1 MSVYEKFLDKNKSK
15 LCESKSKKVSL
26 KKLKR
31 VNESDE
37 IIDELKDFEPDIMD
51 NIYHKE
57 SVFQDVAEYTAKSN
71 GYVYYSTRY
80 GHEQAICINVKGRPN
95 INVDIPDD
103 MYEIAQDYIDTYIS
117 DLADSLHEED
127 KDFVI
132 CGRSGGYWGYENFEE
147 HIVISDK
154 GYKVLKDKVIELMK
168 DEDKADWSL
177 YNIVVNHL
185 EELGDLL
192 DASHLTLSKDFL
204 EKLEDLSSIID
215 TNEKIINDELKE
227 MMENEGVNESCG
239 KRKPKKPFP
248 RKSLKESAKD
258 RFLKKAASKSK
269 LSESKK
275 EREEYLKKTFDD
287 FKKHLIDVYSYLGG
301 TITLGNAIN
310 KNLSD
315 YPQEIQ
321 DFMSEVDLN
330 KLKEISDNMRPIVK
344 GSAKTF
350 YDTYGW

>member
-15 LCESKSKKVSL
+15 LCESKSKKVSVR
-26 KKLKR
+26 KLTR
-31 VNESDE
+31 VNESD
-37 IIDELKDFEPDIMD
+37 
-51 NIYHKE
+51 
-57 SVFQDVAEYTAKSN
+57 A
-71 GYVYYSTRY
+71 
-80 GHEQAICINVKGRPN
+80 
-95 INVDIPDD
+95 
-103 MYEIAQDYIDTYIS
+103 YE
-117 DLADSLHEED
+117 
-127 KDFVI
+127 
-132 CGRSGGYWGYENFEE
+132 
-147 HIVISDK
+147 K
-154 GYKVLKDKVIELMK
+154 GY
-168 DEDKADWSL
+168 
-177 YNIVVNHL
+177 
-185 EELGDLL
+185 L
-192 DASHLTLSKDFL
+192 D
-204 EKLEDLSSIID
+204 
-215 TNEKIINDELKE
+215 
-227 MMENEGVNESCG
+227 ESCG

-258 RFLKKAASKSK
+258 RFVKKAASKSK

>member
-26 KKLKR
+26 KKLKK
-31 VNESDE
+31 VNESD
-37 IIDELKDFEPDIMD
+37 
-51 NIYHKE
+51 
-57 SVFQDVAEYTAKSN
+57 A
-71 GYVYYSTRY
+71 
-80 GHEQAICINVKGRPN
+80 
-95 INVDIPDD
+95 
-103 MYEIAQDYIDTYIS
+103 YE
-117 DLADSLHEED
+117 
-127 KDFVI
+127 
-132 CGRSGGYWGYENFEE
+132 
-147 HIVISDK
+147 K
-154 GYKVLKDKVIELMK
+154 GY
-168 DEDKADWSL
+168 
-177 YNIVVNHL
+177 
-185 EELGDLL
+185 L
-192 DASHLTLSKDFL
+192 D
-204 EKLEDLSSIID
+204 
-215 TNEKIINDELKE
+215 
-227 MMENEGVNESCG
+227 ESCG

-287 FKKHLIDVYSYLGG
+287 FKAHLIDAYSQLGG
-301 TITLGNAIN
+301 VITLGNAIN

-344 GSAKTF
+344 GAAKTF

>member
-31 VNESDE
+31 VNESDAYE
-37 IIDELKDFEPDIMD
+37 KELRYEKVADEHIGLSKLEYDDGSVQYLVYGTTFKDEYIDNKEEAEEFFGDMLDELLEKYGYIDIDKQGVIAFELKDG
-51 NIYHKE
+51 
-57 SVFQDVAEYTAKSN
+57 T
-71 GYVYYSTRY
+71 
-80 GHEQAICINVKGRPN
+80 
-95 INVDIPDD
+95 
-103 MYEIAQDYIDTYIS
+103 EIAVNKLIR
-117 DLADSLHEED
+117 ADGKFDFEAIIGYDNYAPIFSTEEEALEYVD
-127 KDFVI
+127 DFLKEQ
-132 CGRSGGYWGYENFEE
+132 GYTDAEIEELYE
-147 HIVISDK
+147 K
-154 GYKVLKDKVIELMK
+154 GY
-168 DEDKADWSL
+168 
-177 YNIVVNHL
+177 
-185 EELGDLL
+185 L
-192 DASHLTLSKDFL
+192 D
-204 EKLEDLSSIID
+204 
-215 TNEKIINDELKE
+215 
-227 MMENEGVNESCG
+227 ESCG

-248 RKSLKESAKD
+248 RKSLKESAKETF
-258 RFLKKAASKSK
+258 RKKTFSKSK

-275 EREEYLKKTFDD
+275 EQEEYLKKTFDD

-344 GSAKTF
+344 GAAKTF

>member
-15 LCESKSKKVSL
+15 LCESKSKKVSAR
-26 KKLKR
+26 KLTR
-31 VNESDE
+31 VNESD
-37 IIDELKDFEPDIMD
+37 
-51 NIYHKE
+51 
-57 SVFQDVAEYTAKSN
+57 A
-71 GYVYYSTRY
+71 
-80 GHEQAICINVKGRPN
+80 
-95 INVDIPDD
+95 
-103 MYEIAQDYIDTYIS
+103 YE
-117 DLADSLHEED
+117 
-127 KDFVI
+127 
-132 CGRSGGYWGYENFEE
+132 
-147 HIVISDK
+147 K
-154 GYKVLKDKVIELMK
+154 GY
-168 DEDKADWSL
+168 
-177 YNIVVNHL
+177 
-185 EELGDLL
+185 L
-192 DASHLTLSKDFL
+192 D
-204 EKLEDLSSIID
+204 
-215 TNEKIINDELKE
+215 
-227 MMENEGVNESCG
+227 ESCG

-248 RKSLKESAKD
+248 RKSLKESAKETF
-258 RFLKKAASKSK
+258 RKKTFSKSK

-275 EREEYLKKTFDD
+275 EQEEYLKKTFDD